1 MDVTLPHHVVE
12 DILERLPVK
21 TLRKFKCVCST
32 WRSTID
38 SQRFKDRHMIH
49 GQLLEDP
56 DILLLGRWDPPS
68 LSKNASLM
76 TLTFDSS
83 TMPFSFK
90 IQTIP
95 GKANFYKVTQSHS
108 KSLKV
113 VTVYD
118 SNMEAT
124 GLVLYDMTQSER
136 TFANFCLSFKN
147 RETPTAYFPSL
158 ITI

>member
-90 IQTIP
+90 IQTEAGDFGISTSTSLYLLSVSYNKN
-95 GKANFYKVTQSHS
+95 KAQFQNVKPCELFLFKLTH
-108 KSLKV
+108 
-113 VTVYD
+113 
-118 SNMEAT
+118 
-124 GLVLYDMTQSER
+124 
-136 TFANFCLSFKN
+136 LSF
-147 RETPTAYFPSL
+147 SL
-158 ITI
+158 SLSVLLNVFITI